1 MDRLKT
7 HRLDPTI
14 ETVHWG
20 YFDAKLPARIEVESG
35 DTVVVDTVSGWRE
48 VGADE
53 SRLRPQHREIGRA
66 SCRER
71 VFEAV

>member
-1 MDRLKT
+1 MKT
-7 HRLDPTI
+7 HRLDPTL

-20 YFDAKLPARIEVESG
+20 YFDARLPARIEVESG

-53 SRLRPQHREIGRA
+53 SRLRPQHREIVTRLSRSWA
-66 SCRER
+66 RTS
-71 VFEAV
+71 